1 MLSPSPRRAERR
13 GERSAAPGGASAA
26 GVARP
31 SLHATITKIMSES
44 VKLKEAA
51 ARFNRLRAQ
60 LPTAAADRALC
71 AALLADIKAQ
81 IVEDLGEDLDE
92 DLGEAAAACGHAQQS
107 VLAQMMSQIADD
119 LGEATAYGHAQQPDA
134 LRAAR
139 GPAQARPSQ
148 RRAVLA
154 PISEE
159 SFGTSRCAGQH
170 WHEVKKPWKA
180 RNTARAHSAGAAAPT
195 VAPGRADTTLTLEQ
209 ENAVLREELRWAHED
224 LATFEEVAQVC
235 HPSPRDAR
243 APWCASCKAHPIGR
257 NPDTESAA
265 DRRWREIGG
274 RRWSAVSFFVLCCVA
289 SARASGQLRGTGTRR
304 RVLLCREAGAGM

>member
-1 MLSPSPRRAERR
+1 MLLCMGAFLQLVRSDSPSP
-13 GERSAAPGGASAA
+13 
-26 GVARP
+26 
-31 SLHATITKIMSES
+31 K
-44 VKLKEAA
+44 
-51 ARFNRLRAQ
+51 
-60 LPTAAADRALC
+60 ALC
-71 AALLADIKAQ
+71 
-81 IVEDLGEDLDE
+81 G
-92 DLGEAAAACGHAQQS
+92 
-107 VLAQMMSQIADD
+107 VLACPGRPPFFRHAVPMSPKIKE
-119 LGEATAYGHAQQPDA
+119 LGKV
-134 LRAAR
+134 
-139 GPAQARPSQ
+139 GPPS
-148 RRAVLA
+148 
-154 PISEE
+154 P
-159 SFGTSRCAGQH
+159 GTDSLSLIRH
-170 WHEVKKPWKA
+170 SWHGPVKKPWKT